1 MEAIVCEI
9 TLNYIPT
16 HLHHWHFFLSGMV
29 SGRYCLVGQ
38 TGLHIL
44 PNAPSKPAR
53 ASRMSSPW
61 CSRRVHSYGMLMS
74 HGSEQLFMVPSS
86 YIQKLAFLIPF
97 HSLMKST
104 LLSLRLGSPYVLIW
118 TILSDLSF
126 LESSENDSEIGKVC
140 RSKPILV

>member
-1 MEAIVCEI
+1 MRHHTMPLYTGTTFFCFFLISYTDRINLLDTRAICYLEMEAIVYEI

-29 SGRYCLVGQ
+29 SGRYCRVGQ

-74 HGSEQLFMVPSS
+74 HGSEQLFMALSS

-104 LLSLRLGSPYVLIW
+104 LLS
-118 TILSDLSF
+118 
-126 LESSENDSEIGKVC
+126 
-140 RSKPILV
+140 